1 MGIYYD
7 NKIYGV
13 KIANVHTVLYKKIY
27 DNEITPEEKEEAK
40 IMYNELR
47 NKHDVIYLYVYVGC
61 TTTYDSP
68 PVTEMVWANYSI
80 DEL

>member
-13 KIANVHTVLYKKIY
+13 KITNAHTVLYKKIY

-40 IMYNELR
+40 KMYNELR
-47 NKHDVIYLYVYVGC
+47 SKNDLIYLYVYVEC
-61 TTTYDSP
+61 TTTFDSP
-68 PVTEMVWANYSI
+68 PVTEMVWANYNF